1 MQQKTKKKIKLGL
14 EYFLDM
20 KEKQK
25 KHELGLKSKKESSPS
40 SNCCNHFQATI
51 GTKNSLANS

>member
-40 SNCCNHFQATI
+40 SNSCNHSKLLSVSRIA
-51 GTKNSLANS
+51 

>member
-25 KHELGLKSKKESSPS
+25 KHELGLKSKR
-40 SNCCNHFQATI
+40 NQVQAQILATI
-51 GTKNSLANS
+51 PSYYQYQE

>member
-20 KEKQK
+20 KDKQK
-25 KHELGLKSKKESSPS
+25 KHELGLKYKKESSPS
-40 SNCCNHFQATI
+40 SNSCNHFQATI
-51 GTKNSLANS
+51 GTKNSLAKS